1 MAKLIKLMDGRYRVE
16 GESGHIG
23 YVERAN
29 RYAWR
34 ALSEFHPT
42 SLLFSYRA
50 AAVAHLEQAE
60 KLHMSKQSQP
70 QRSNT

>member
-23 YVERAN
+23 YVERVN

-34 ALSEFHPT
+34 ALSEFEPT
-42 SLLFSYRA
+42 SYLFYYLA
-50 AAVAHLEQAE
+50 DAVAHLEQVE
-60 KLHMSKQSQP
+60 KRHQEETKP
-70 QRSNT
+70 

>member
-23 YVERAN
+23 YVERVN

-34 ALSEFHPT
+34 ALSEFEPINVT
-42 SLLFSYRA
+42 CSYRSA
-50 AAVAHLEQAE
+50 ASSRLELLE
-60 KLHMSKQSQP
+60 KLDLPKQAQ
-70 QRSNT
+70 TE